1 MTEKQRVEPTLPA
14 AGDYLRMQ
22 AERIHDNPLTNSVF
36 ALAQG
41 MFADLESGATG
52 IDEIGALVDE
62 THLLLVQQRAERL
75 RERHSGAN
83 PGIAWQMVSARLEAM
98 AAGGFDAFV
107 QQVQQ
112 NRGGVVFTAHPT
124 FSLSPELRRAIAAQ
138 AAKPGK
144 RGQAALKS
152 AISEDSRSW
161 NARITLTSE
170 HEEAQAALAH
180 AAAAQ
185 RHYAGLVLDIA
196 RKHFPNDWRK
206 LRPAV
211 PSIASWVGYDL
222 DGRTDIHW
230 SNSLAFRLSEKAEQL
245 QRYQRQVA
253 AILEAFPAAEAL
265 APLAEKLELAAGE
278 TALQAALF
286 GGNLQ
291 DPETLVHAANRLTA
305 DSPGRLT
312 DAAVI
317 LEALD
322 AALEADAGDDG
333 LARAIL
339 VLRAQVESLQLGTA
353 RIHLR
358 VNAAQI
364 AAVISRELNLDSDER
379 SLGRLALA
387 ELSRLAGAP
396 EPVRINFGDLF
407 LEQSTARRQFML
419 CAQVLK
425 HIDAGAPIR
434 FLIAE
439 SENPAT
445 VMAALYLAR
454 HYGVARKLDISP
466 LFETPEALETGGR
479 FIERLLDEPEF
490 ELYVRRRG
498 HLSVQLGFSDSGRF
512 IGQVAGNMAIE
523 RIHNLILRA
532 LAPRVP
538 GVGLLLFNT
547 HGESFGRGAWPGS
560 FRQRFDHLLTPWT
573 RANAAERGIPI
584 IHECSF
590 QGGDGYLHF
599 ATQELA
605 ETALAHWCEHALS
618 PPEKES
624 LSDPF
629 YTRTDLVWDFYRALR
644 AWHERFFTNPDYG
657 RLLTD
662 FAPGFVVTAGS
673 RQTRRPSGPAGPRA
687 LRAISHNAE
696 LQQLGIPVNTASG
709 IGSSLQRETERL
721 VNLVN
726 TSARMRSLVQL
737 AWRARL
743 LTSLPVLRAYASVYS
758 PDVWIAHARSAG
770 ADEAAAYRSVYT
782 VLRDGETALSVSR
795 TANLLSTDLDR
806 FDRLLS
812 RLDDAPST
820 ATRHEDRLNLHILHG
835 LRQAL
840 MMRAFALAGRLPGI
854 SERHDTSLRDIIRL
868 VTGLRIRECVEV
880 LSRIFPRSQ
889 DRQRLL
895 SALDETGATDVAA
908 AQYGYDDIHMT
919 IIDPLN
925 EIDRL
930 LHRISLALNHP
941 YDAYG

>member
-1 MTEKQRVEPTLPA
+1 MARHRIIEPSLAA
-14 AGDYLRMQ
+14 AGEYLRGE
-22 AERIHDNPLTNSVF
+22 AEKIADNPLTNSVF
-36 ALAQG
+36 ALAQAV
-41 MFADLESGATG
+41 FQDLESGQTSVEDIAG
-52 IDEIGALVDE
+52 LIDE
-62 THLLLVQQRAERL
+62 THILLVEQRAARL
-75 RERHSGAN
+75 RERHAQAK
-83 PGIAWQMVSARLEAM
+83 PDHAWAPVRAQLETL
-98 AAGGFDAFV
+98 AGHGFDAYAREAARP
-107 QQVQQ
+107 
-112 NRGGVVFTAHPT
+112 RGGIVFTAHPT
-124 FSLSPELRRAIAAQ
+124 FSLSPQLRAAIAAQ
-138 AAKPGK
+138 AVRPGK
-144 RGQAALKS
+144 RARTALEAAIRTD
-152 AISEDSRSW
+152 ARSW
-161 NARITLTSE
+161 NSNITLAAE
-170 HEEAQAALAH
+170 HEEAQAALHH

-185 RHYAGLVLDIA
+185 RQYAAMVLDVA
-196 RKHFPNDWRK
+196 RRHFPADWRRLK
-206 LRPAV
+206 PEL

-230 SNSLAFRLSEKAEQL
+230 SQSLAFRLSEKAAQL
-245 QRYQRQVA
+245 GRYHRQVQD
-253 AILEAFPAAEAL
+253 IIETYPGTEGL
-265 APLAEKLELAAGE
+265 APLSDRLEYAAAES
-278 TALQAALF
+278 ALQAAIF
-286 GGNLQ
+286 CGNLQ
-291 DPETLVHAANRLTA
+291 DPETLVQAANRLTA
-305 DSPGRLT
+305 DSPARLT
-312 DAAVI
+312 DAAEIIRV
-317 LEALD
+317 LEDVLATAGEDDAL
-322 AALEADAGDDG
+322 AQAL
-333 LARAIL
+333 I

-364 AAVISRELNLDSDER
+364 AAVISRELDLDSDER

-387 ELSRLAGAP
+387 ELARLASTP
-396 EPVRINFGDLF
+396 EPVRVNFADLF

-419 CAQVLK
+419 CAQILK

-498 HLSVQLGFSDSGRF
+498 YLSIQLGFSDSGRF

-532 LAPRVP
+532 LAAKVP
-538 GVGLLLFNT
+538 EAGLLIFNT

-560 FRQRFDHLLTPWT
+560 FAQRYDHLLTPWT
-573 RANAAERGIPI
+573 RTNAAQRGIPI
-584 IHECSF
+584 LHESSF

-599 ATQELA
+599 ATEELA
-605 ETALAHWCEHALS
+605 SSSLAHWCQHALS
-618 PPEKES
+618 APPETA

-629 YTRTDLVWDFYRALR
+629 YTRTDLVWDFYRSLR
-644 AWHERFFTNPDYG
+644 AWHERFFSNPDYG
-657 RLLTD
+657 RLLTE

-673 RQTRRPSGPAGPRA
+673 RQTRRPSGPSGPRA

-696 LQQLGIPVNTASG
+696 LQQLGIPANTASG
-709 IGSSLQRETERL
+709 IGSSLQRETDRIISL
-721 VNLVN
+721 IN
-726 TSARMRSLVQL
+726 TSPRMRSLVQL

-743 LTSLPVLRAYASVYS
+743 LTSLPVLRAYAQIYN
-758 PDVWIAHARSAG
+758 PDVWIAHARASSP
-770 ADEAAAYRSVYT
+770 DEAAAYRSVYG
-782 VLRDGETALSVSR
+782 VLRDGETALSVNR

-806 FDRLLS
+806 FDRLLA

-820 ATRHEDRLNLHILHG
+820 AARHEDRLTVHVLHG

-840 MMRAFALAGRLPGI
+840 MMRAFALAGRLPNI

-868 VTGLRIRECVEV
+868 VTGLRIGDCIAL

-889 DRQRLL
+889 DRGLLL
-895 SALDETGATDVAA
+895 SSIEEPGAASEA
-908 AQYGYDDIHMT
+908 GEYGYDELHRA
-919 IIDPLN
+919 IIEPLG

-941 YDAYG
+941 YDAFG